1 MGLQTGD
8 LRDLVYDIFEIDS
21 FKSKM
26 GDDKNIVVMSFS
38 ARTKESANDLMNF
51 IEKGYPFVLDAD
63 VTSGEQADGTYKV
76 FVEMER
82 NKEVPKQVVEIIDG
96 VQKLSNL
103 DKMKFR
109 YYKSFKSNDTN
120 PESLAEVIPL
130 DNDAYDIKVNE
141 NNMENYK
148 NFFNKSYIDSIEML
162 KDDITFKKIYADPL
176 TLKVVDFG
184 KSDEMDK
191 AVTESYNINSWA
203 ETIYLTKYLGD
214 YDIEKYGDKI
224 MISNNG
230 YTVVTTRN

>member
-8 LRDLVYDIFEIDS
+8 LRDLIYDIFEIDS

-162 KDDITFKKIYADPL
+162 NDDITFKKIYADPL

>member
-63 VTSGEQADGTYKV
+63 VTSCVQADGRYKV

-162 KDDITFKKIYADPL
+162 NDDITFKKIYADPL

-230 YTVVTTRN
+230 YTVVTTRD

>member
-162 KDDITFKKIYADPL
+162 NDDITFKKIYADPL

-184 KSDEMDK
+184 KSVEMDK

>member
-8 LRDLVYDIFEIDS
+8 LKELVYDVFEVDS

-38 ARTKESANDLMNF
+38 TRTTESGNDLMNF

-63 VTSGEQADGTYKV
+63 VTSGEQPDGTYKV

-82 NKEVPKQVVEIIDG
+82 CAECPEQVVEIIDG
-96 VQKLSNL
+96 VQKLAEL
-103 DKMKFR
+103 DKMRFR
-109 YYKSFKSNDTN
+109 YYKSFKSNDVSV
-120 PESLAEVIPL
+120 ESVSNTVPL

-148 NFFNKSYIDSIEML
+148 NFFNKSYMDSIEML
-162 KDDITFKKIYADPL
+162 QDSITFKRKYSGD
-176 TLKVVDFG
+176 LKLDVVDFG
-184 KSDEMDK
+184 KTDEINK
-191 AVTESYNINSWA
+191 SVTESYNANSWA

-224 MISNNG
+224 LISNEG
-230 YTVVTTRN
+230 YTVVTKRN

>member
-162 KDDITFKKIYADPL
+162 NDDITFKKIYDDPL

>member
-63 VTSGEQADGTYKV
+63 VTSGEQAAGTYKV

-162 KDDITFKKIYADPL
+162 NDDITFKKIYADPL

>member
-51 IEKGYPFVLDAD
+51 IEKGYPFVVDAD

-162 KDDITFKKIYADPL
+162 NDDITFKKIYADPL

>member
-162 KDDITFKKIYADPL
+162 NDDITFKKIYADPL

-203 ETIYLTKYLGD
+203 ETIYLTKPTFIKSVEPL
-214 YDIEKYGDKI
+214 IPV
-224 MISNNG
+224 N
-230 YTVVTTRN
+230 VPAV

>member
-1 MGLQTGD
+1 MGLIKAD
-8 LRDLVYDIFEIDS
+8 LKFLVDNIIEIDS
-21 FKSKM
+21 YKSKM
-26 GDDKNIVVMSFS
+26 GEDADIVTLAFS
-38 ARTKESANDLMNF
+38 VSGEAPSKDLENF
-51 IEKGYPFVLDAD
+51 VEKGYPFVLDAD
-63 VTSGEQADGTYKV
+63 VSSGEQPDGTYKV

-120 PESLAEVIPL
+120 TESLAEVIPL
-130 DNDAYDIKVNE
+130 DKDAYDIKVNE

-162 KDDITFKKIYADPL
+162 NDDITFKKIYADPL

>member
-21 FKSKM
+21 FKYKM

-162 KDDITFKKIYADPL
+162 NDDITFKKIYADPL

>member
-1 MGLQTGD
+1 MGLQTGH

-162 KDDITFKKIYADPL
+162 NDDITFKKIYADPL

-203 ETIYLTKYLGD
+203 ETIYLTKYLDD

>member
-1 MGLQTGD
+1 MGVQTGD
-8 LRDLVYDIFEIDS
+8 LKELIYDVFEVDS

-162 KDDITFKKIYADPL
+162 NDDITFKKIYADPL

>member
-1 MGLQTGD
+1 MGLVKDD
-8 LRDLVYDIFEIDS
+8 LKFLVDNIIEIDS
-21 FKSKM
+21 YKSKM
-26 GDDKNIVVMSFS
+26 GSDEDIVTLAFS
-38 ARTKESANDLMNF
+38 VTGQAPAKDLENF
-51 IEKGYPFVLDAD
+51 VEKGYPFVLDAD

-162 KDDITFKKIYADPL
+162 NDDITFKKIYADPL